1 MKDSQLTHAALHN
14 FDVAIDRGYGGKPT
28 VALRAHT
35 DRNLTN
41 ANRHA
46 MRVVKL
52 QVNFLLNRAKKNFS
66 LA

>member
-14 FDVAIDRGYGGKPT
+14 FDVAIDRGYGGKSS
-28 VALRAHT
+28 VARRTRT

-46 MRVVKL
+46 MRVVRL
-52 QVNFLLNRAKKNFS
+52 QLNFLLTRAKKNFS